1 MKNIRLRRNIIE
13 YTNTKKIKKEKGIT
27 LIALVI
33 TIIVLLI
40 LAGVT
45 IATLTGNNGIL
56 TKANEAKTNNTDSEA
71 SEQFSLLAN
80 EWIIEKSTGDKT
92 LEKFLEEKRK
102 EEQLSEVKD
111 NGDGSYTIK
120 QNGYQTIIDQ
130 NGKIGSVFNPEE
142 WDKTAASEDC
152 FIWGSDTEG
161 EEGYD
166 VVVGYT
172 QNIEGYT
179 KLRFPSR
186 CTKIDL
192 RTSYANE
199 SNDSSRSFC
208 SSIKTIE
215 LPDTVVEIGKWSFAS
230 SEWATGFDNLESI
243 IIPDSVTKIGYNAF
257 YSCKNLK
264 SITIPDSVT
273 SIDGYAFMYCT
284 NLSSITIPNSVTSI
298 GNGAFSDCTSL
309 SNITIPSSV
318 ISMSGWV
325 FASWTSSQ
333 TINIKGYSSAPASWN
348 ESWNDGCSAQ
358 INWNQ

>member
-1 MKNIRLRRNIIE
+1 MVTIK
-13 YTNTKKIKKEKGIT
+13 TAKKQKLKESKGIT

-56 TKANEAKTNNTDSEA
+56 TKANEAKTSNTDSEA

-80 EWIIEKSTGDKT
+80 EWIIEKNTGDKT

-111 NGDGSYTIK
+111 NGDESYTIK

-130 NGKIGSVFNPEE
+130 NGKIGSVFNTEE

-192 RTSYANE
+192 RTSSYANE

-230 SEWATGFDNLESI
+230 SDWGTGFDNLESI

-284 NLSSITIPNSVTSI
+284 NLSSITIPNSVNNI
-298 GNGAFSDCTSL
+298 GEGAFC
-309 SNITIPSSV
+309 V
-318 ISMSGWV
+318 
-325 FASWTSSQ
+325 WTSSQ

-348 ESWNDGCSAQ
+348 EMWNLDCSAQ
-358 INWNQ
+358 INWNVTSHP